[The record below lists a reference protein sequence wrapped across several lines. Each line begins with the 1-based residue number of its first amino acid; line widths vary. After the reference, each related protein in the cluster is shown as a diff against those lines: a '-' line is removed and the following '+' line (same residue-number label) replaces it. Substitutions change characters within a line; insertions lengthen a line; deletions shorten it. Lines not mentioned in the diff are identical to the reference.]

1 MEGAEGNREKFKFP
15 ARMNGFSSDLLRKFT
30 KKSSD
35 YPNGNEEEEEE
46 DEEIELSLGL
56 SMNGRFG
63 VDPARKK
70 LKRSSSVANLVFT
83 VGAVENETIHHAR
96 GMEFDV
102 YAPLA
107 RTRSLPTETEEEWR
121 RRKELQSMRRME
133 ARRKRMEKLKNLRVV
148 KDKEN
153 CFQKDVKNGLHE
165 VVVNGSAING
175 QRLENAILHG
185 FENGDVSSSPQ
196 GSIESLR
203 SGSSGV
209 SDPVEGAIQ
218 NSEVPPPSLDCSHE
232 HEPASRAAD
241 RDSKGAGKLL
251 KNAMLDMPYVST
263 KGNGPNGR
271 KIEGFLYRYKKG
283 EEVRIVCVC
292 HGMFLTPKE
301 FVEHGG
307 GGDVEQPLKHIVV
320 NPFPLL

>member
-1 MEGAEGNREKFKFP
+1 
-15 ARMNGFSSDLLRKFT
+15 
-30 KKSSD
+30 
-35 YPNGNEEEEEE
+35 
-46 DEEIELSLGL
+46 
-56 SMNGRFG
+56 MNGRFG

-209 SDPVEGAIQ
+209 SDPVE
-218 NSEVPPPSLDCSHE
+218 
-232 HEPASRAAD
+232 D
-241 RDSKGAGKLL
+241 R
-251 KNAMLDMPYVST
+251 
-263 KGNGPNGR
+263 
-271 KIEGFLYRYKKG
+271 GFLYGYKKG